1 MVQKE
6 EAGGAVRQPGKYH
19 WRFEIALAC
28 LCLGGAAIMIAIDD
42 LGDTNV
48 LSSMLEWGAILA
60 TIVSAYLVTGIIIIQ
75 HSWEKTPKNHDPG
88 TEERPLFRMAF
99 AWLVAYLCVLSW
111 AAFGHDSG
119 TWAFPWDFE
128 IARDRQHQVLF
139 GALLAIGFIPLLYG
153 FHLVAEEA
161 TENTG
166 RGNYLSD
173 PDEEV
178 SWLTLSLTAGLCL
191 LVGLGAWAAGQRLFT
206 MSDNFGLMA
215 VGVVVSSFLLFIV
228 IANILGFREPRGSD
242 PKPRQMVA
250 GGVAQSSS
258 EIIVALDAALVR
270 LVAPLSGATLPGMLS
285 GKIAITCVLLP
296 LSALGFALPAPVG
309 LFPIAFAILLILAI
323 GRRWSWVEDDRE
335 KALRLQ
341 TTRSDKFRIGFNNDM
356 RDEALL
362 GYAFLFVL
370 VPLGLRQIQLHFGY
384 FAPHQ
389 LATAHVAAN
398 SASIV
403 DWLNFFGGELAKGVP
418 IVDWFDI
425 YDIQQDRPFEPKDAS
440 GRHVIFA
447 SRLMIDIVI
456 IAALLQAIGIMQR
469 NKGQEN
475 LFKSGQVDFFD
486 PFMEK
491 KILSAAYQKP
501 KNEGDPPLTQK
512 WREFFEAHRERSKE
526 LDRGD
531 FYYNPRRLNEL
542 FAEFGRDGPAADQRL
557 AAVVVWLADDL
568 IVGTIRERISRIIRL
583 FRELQD
589 MESRELPDAQSTRR
603 KVERFI
609 DDLIVDFKEH
619 SADQIEPDDYKAVA
633 ELLST
638 IERDRGL
645 DVQRNRAF
653 AMLGERATLDA
664 ARVLAGRIIDAS
676 DALAVLAVP
685 ESELASWH
693 VKKQGRQIDRTAAH
707 EQLVGIHLASEPVS
721 DEDRSEYKRLT
732 SEAARRSLTKAEQK
746 ALYQLRRKGAGTRM
760 DADELRTFR
769 SLYEQLRVIVIKS

>member
-19 WRFEIALAC
+19 WRFEIVLAC

-48 LSSMLEWGAILA
+48 LTSMLEWGAVLA

-88 TEERPLFRMAF
+88 TEERPLFRIAF

-128 IARDRQHQVLF
+128 LARDRQHQVLF

-166 RGNYLSD
+166 RANYLSD

-215 VGVVVSSFLLFIV
+215 VGVVVSSFVLFIV

-250 GGVAQSSS
+250 GGVAQTSS

-425 YDIQQDRPFEPKDAS
+425 YDIQQERPFEPKDAS

-512 WREFFEAHRERSKE
+512 WREFFEVHRERSKE

-542 FAEFGRDGPAADQRL
+542 SIELLSDHTEAKRRMKTVVDWLSQGLIIGTLIERAEKLAEAHQALIVSEREEQDDPAERRRFERYF
-557 AAVVVWLADDL
+557 DDL
-568 IVGTIRERISRIIRL
+568 ITD
-583 FRELQD
+583 FRHT
-589 MESRELPDAQSTRR
+589 A
-603 KVERFI
+603 V
-609 DDLIVDFKEH
+609 DDLGMEDFI
-619 SADQIEPDDYKAVA
+619 SLSVLLAQI
-633 ELLST
+633 ST
-638 IERDRGL
+638 DRGL
-645 DVQRNRAF
+645 DVQRARAF
-653 AMLGERATLDA
+653 RMLGSKPCLNS
-664 ARVLAGRIIDAS
+664 ARVLAGRIIRPD
-676 DALAVLAVP
+676 DGPLIFALDNSESEVWRIRRQGRYQDRSLAIEQLFNIKACEDLMP
-685 ESELASWH
+685 ESDRRAFDELHQAIIHH
-693 VKKQGRQIDRTAAH
+693 VQQNDVQGVQELLSLLLD
-707 EQLVGIHLASEPVS
+707 EPV
-721 DEDRSEYKRLT
+721 EDVDPE
-732 SEAARRSLTKAEQK
+732 
-746 ALYQLRRKGAGTRM
+746 
-760 DADELRTFR
+760 
-769 SLYEQLRVIVIKS
+769 